1 MIAYAV
7 AMRSDRFGLPASTA
21 SNDALAAYD
30 AGVEALLTAS
40 PDPEAPLL
48 QAIAIDPGF
57 ALAHAALARCHQVQ
71 ARLAEARAAIAAAT
85 DLVQTTSP
93 REQGHVR
100 VLWLAING
108 QGAAA
113 LDTLKDHLRAFPRDA
128 VPLSAALGVYGLIG
142 FSGRVDHHAEQRA
155 LLEWLLPNWPEHGW
169 FLGYLGWSEIET
181 GDAAR
186 GSDTVDRALALL
198 PANANAAHARAHGYF
213 ELGRALQGTAFVS
226 DWLQQ
231 HYAPRGILHGHLHWH
246 CALGERAGGDA
257 GAALSR
263 YGASIEHSSAPAM
276 PRLADGASFL
286 WRCHLAEEVGAPRW
300 QAMAELTAR
309 SFAQSGLAFADL
321 HAAMVEAAT
330 GCAPALERRIE
341 ALDRRVV
348 ESALPAGKVVP
359 TLCRALA
366 AYAAKD
372 WSLAVDLLETA
383 LPDLPRIGGSNAQRD
398 VFLDTLAAACR
409 HAGQPDRARALLG
422 GRPYMK
428 L

>member
-1 MIAYAV
+1 
-7 AMRSDRFGLPASTA
+7 MRSDRFDLPARTA
-21 SNDALAAYD
+21 SGDALAAYD
-30 AGVEALLTAS
+30 AGVAALLTAA
-40 PDPEAPLL
+40 PDPEAAL
-48 QAIAIDPGF
+48 QRAIALDPGF

-71 ARLAEARAAIAAAT
+71 ARVAEARAAIAQAT
-85 DLVQTTSP
+85 DLAATASP

-100 VLWLAING
+100 VLSLAIGG

-113 LDTLKDHLRAFPRDA
+113 LDTLKEHLRAFPRDA

-142 FSGRVDHHAEQRA
+142 FSGRIDHHAEQRA
-155 LLEWLLPNWPEHGW
+155 LLEWLRPHWPAQGWLHGW

-181 GDAAR
+181 GEAAR

-213 ELGRALQGTAFVS
+213 ELGQAVQGTAFVN
-226 DWLQQ
+226 DWLQRY
-231 HYAPRGILHGHLHWH
+231 YAPRGILHGHLHWH
-246 CALGERAGGDA
+246 CALGERAGGDSD
-257 GAALSR
+257 AALAR

-276 PRLADGASFL
+276 PRLADGASLL
-286 WRCHLAEEVGAPRW
+286 WRCLLAEEVGAPQW
-300 QAMAELTAR
+300 HAMAELTVHG
-309 SFAQSGLAFADL
+309 FAQPGLAFADL

-330 GCAPALERRIE
+330 GCTAALERRIE
-341 ALDRRVV
+341 ALDRRAA
-348 ESALPAGKVVP
+348 ENALPAGKVVP

-372 WSLAVDLLETA
+372 WDRAIDLLELTI
-383 LPDLPRIGGSNAQRD
+383 LDLPRIGGSNAQRD

-409 HAGQPDRARALLG
+409 HAGQPERARTLLSA
-422 GRPYMK
+422 RPYMK

>member
-1 MIAYAV
+1 
-7 AMRSDRFGLPASTA
+7 MRSDRFDLPARTA
-21 SNDALAAYD
+21 SDDALVAYD
-30 AGVEALLTAS
+30 AGVALLLTAA
-40 PDPEAPLL
+40 PDPEAALH
-48 QAIAIDPGF
+48 QAIAFDPGF

-71 ARLAEARAAIAAAT
+71 ARLAEARAAIARAT
-85 DLVQTTSP
+85 ELVEPASP

-113 LDTLKDHLRAFPRDA
+113 LGALKDHLRDFPRDA

-155 LLEWLLPNWPEHGW
+155 LLEWLHPHWPEHGW
-169 FLGYLGWSEIET
+169 FLGYLGWSHIET
-181 GDAAR
+181 GEAAR

-213 ELGRALQGTAFVS
+213 ELGQAVQGADFVA
-226 DWLQQ
+226 DWLQR

-246 CALGERAGGDA
+246 AALGELAGGNT
-257 GAALSR
+257 GAALTR

-286 WRCHLAEEVGAPRW
+286 WRCLLEEETDAPRW
-300 QAMAELTAR
+300 QAMAELTVR
-309 SFAQSGLAFADL
+309 VFAQSGLAFADL

-348 ESALPAGKVVP
+348 ENALPAGKVVP

-383 LPDLPRIGGSNAQRD
+383 LPDLPCIGGSNAQRD

-409 HAGQPDRARALLG
+409 HAGRPERARALMSA
-422 GRPYMK
+422 RPYMK